1 MMTINEELSTYDL
14 SNEELQ
20 EGIDGLNN
28 VLDNLE
34 DYRNRIKDVNYT
46 ISKYEADE
54 VADKLFDICDV
65 PYLSDYID
73 NISTILSNLGR
84 NDTNTRYMLNI
95 VDKIISVVVSVLR
108 ELEEEQRYRF

>member
-95 VDKIISVVVSVLR
+95 VDKVISVVVSVLR
-108 ELEEEQRYRF
+108 ELEEEQKCRF

>member
-108 ELEEEQRYRF
+108 ELEEELKYRF

>member
-1 MMTINEELSTYDL
+1 MITINEELSTYDL
-14 SNEELQ
+14 SNKELQ

-34 DYRNRIKDVNYT
+34 DYRNHIKDVNYT

-95 VDKIISVVVSVLR
+95 VDKVISVVVSVLR
-108 ELEEEQRYRF
+108 ELEEELKYRF